1 MAKRDRNMERCRLA
15 GGGERLVVS
24 RALSGLEAEQPG
36 RRLVTGKAL
45 SFIELHRISALGWMF
60 IFGNIRGLSAQL
72 NIRWQFSL
80 CNMMARNIMPS
91 TVLSSNVIKM
101 NAEIQEK

>member
-15 GGGERLVVS
+15 GGGGGGRLVVS

-45 SFIELHRISALGWMF
+45 SFIESSWMDVRFRKYPRPKRTTQYQMVIF
-60 IFGNIRGLSAQL
+60 I
-72 NIRWQFSL
+72 
-80 CNMMARNIMPS
+80 M
-91 TVLSSNVIKM
+91 
-101 NAEIQEK
+101 